1 MKRFNN
7 IRRLLLSAA
16 TLTVV
21 GTSMLPG
28 CTSVD
33 DTLGSNLVP
42 DNQQMYAGYVTI
54 PRLDELNPKQYVE
67 TRLYQTDSII
77 SSNISY
83 GYFGEQLNDTIGRR
97 TAGFLSQ
104 MINYYSVPEGYFG
117 ENPIFDSALLLL
129 SVEKYGV
136 DTLTTQ
142 HFAVYEILSN
152 DYLKEVKEDTT
163 FYIGFDPVK
172 AGVYDPQKPLF
183 RFTLGG
189 EKEGEGPAATY
200 VTLTPTE
207 EGKQYVRHLMLQKAF
222 DGDDFPYENDYS
234 IYSVDSVEQWVEQ
247 FRGLYIAPDPDQMIS
262 EYGKGTVFGT
272 KLETSG
278 LAIYGRTR
286 VKEDPS
292 LIQDTVG
299 MVYYFYE
306 TTSNNGFGNVS
317 VNTVTHNY
325 EEATTATKINIDDAR
340 ETNENRPLHSRIH
353 VEGLGGVISEMTFTR
368 EFFETLDAEIEAE
381 NERNNK
387 DFRTLAFSQVTM
399 SLYFNDSEY
408 DWENIGSGS
417 GNLSRLV
424 EQMSAAPERLGMYT
438 DYKKLTPIADYY
450 YTYEQQYE
458 TELDYYGKINRS
470 RGCYVMNITAY
481 MQSLWNSYVEERD
494 AAKAEGREIDMDN
507 VKNRTVYLGP
517 EAYSLYT
524 NSFGEVQ
531 GMPTSDSGGTL
542 SPENN
547 APIRFTISYNMIK

>member
-1 MKRFNN
+1 
-7 IRRLLLSAA
+7 
-16 TLTVV
+16 
-21 GTSMLPG
+21 
-28 CTSVD
+28 
-33 DTLGSNLVP
+33 
-42 DNQQMYAGYVTI
+42 
-54 PRLDELNPKQYVE
+54 
-67 TRLYQTDSII
+67 
-77 SSNISY
+77 
-83 GYFGEQLNDTIGRR
+83 
-97 TAGFLSQ
+97 
-104 MINYYSVPEGYFG
+104 
-117 ENPIFDSALLLL
+117 
-129 SVEKYGV
+129 
-136 DTLTTQ
+136 
-142 HFAVYEILSN
+142 
-152 DYLKEVKEDTT
+152 
-163 FYIGFDPVK
+163 
-172 AGVYDPQKPLF
+172 
-183 RFTLGG
+183 
-189 EKEGEGPAATY
+189 
-200 VTLTPTE
+200 
-207 EGKQYVRHLMLQKAF
+207 
-222 DGDDFPYENDYS
+222 
-234 IYSVDSVEQWVEQ
+234 
-247 FRGLYIAPDPDQMIS
+247 
-262 EYGKGTVFGT
+262 
-272 KLETSG
+272 
-278 LAIYGRTR
+278 
-286 VKEDPS
+286 
-292 LIQDTVG
+292 
-299 MVYYFYE
+299 
-306 TTSNNGFGNVS
+306 
-317 VNTVTHNY
+317 
-325 EEATTATKINIDDAR
+325 
-340 ETNENRPLHSRIH
+340 
-353 VEGLGGVISEMTFTR
+353 MTFTR

-438 DYKKLTPIADYY
+438 NYKKLTPIADYY

>member
-16 TLTVV
+16 TLAVV

-54 PRLDELNPKQYVE
+54 PRIDELNPKQYVE

-83 GYFGEQLNDTIGRR
+83 GYFGQQLNDTIGRR

-152 DYLKEVKEDTT
+152 DYLKEVEEDTT

-368 EFFETLDAEIEAE
+368 EFFETLDAEIEP
-381 NERNNK
+381 
-387 DFRTLAFSQVTM
+387 RTNATTRISVRWLSVRSPCRSTSTTASTTGRTSDRAAATSAVWSSRCRQLPNGWACIRTTR
-399 SLYFNDSEY
+399 SL
-408 DWENIGSGS
+408 
-417 GNLSRLV
+417 
-424 EQMSAAPERLGMYT
+424 P
-438 DYKKLTPIADYY
+438 
-450 YTYEQQYE
+450 
-458 TELDYYGKINRS
+458 RS
-470 RGCYVMNITAY
+470 PTTTIPTSSSTRPNWTITAR
-481 MQSLWNSYVEERD
+481 STAAAD
-494 AAKAEGREIDMDN
+494 A
-507 VKNRTVYLGP
+507 T
-517 EAYSLYT
+517 
-524 NSFGEVQ
+524 
-531 GMPTSDSGGTL
+531 
-542 SPENN
+542 
-547 APIRFTISYNMIK
+547 